1 MKVIWV
7 LENIKGT
14 LDFYSKLNTLILIT
28 SIKQWKKYHPE
39 DNCILYCDKLTKK
52 LFDKSNI
59 SNLWD
64 EIIVY
69 KPEYNLKK
77 EVFWASCKLEVLSK
91 QNEPVIIVDN
101 DTHIFC
107 PIKDYLEKDTLYV
120 HNRELGKGY
129 YPTAIDEHIR
139 KLSIKERWKPKAVN
153 VSFLY
158 LPDYKFTQKYSNL
171 SLKIMKELTDMDVPH
186 SQYLIF
192 SEQLVL
198 NHLLEKDNIKFK
210 SLISE
215 YWNCDTWDWDETHNK
230 GLWSIKE
237 SGQYVKHYGPEKS
250 WIKREAGEKIYK
262 RNIKNLENN
271 IKSLN
276 LDLSFIVKK

>member
-1 MKVIWV
+1 
-7 LENIKGT
+7 
-14 LDFYSKLNTLILIT
+14 
-28 SIKQWKKYHPE
+28 
-39 DNCILYCDKLTKK
+39 
-52 LFDKSNI
+52 
-59 SNLWD
+59 
-64 EIIVY
+64 
-69 KPEYNLKK
+69 
-77 EVFWASCKLEVLSK
+77 
-91 QNEPVIIVDN
+91 
-101 DTHIFC
+101 
-107 PIKDYLEKDTLYV
+107 
-120 HNRELGKGY
+120 
-129 YPTAIDEHIR
+129 
-139 KLSIKERWKPKAVN
+139 
-153 VSFLY
+153 
-158 LPDYKFTQKYSNL
+158 
-171 SLKIMKELTDMDVPH
+171 MKELTDMDVPH

-215 YWNCDTWDWDETHNK
+215 YWNCDTWDWDKTHNK

-250 WIKREAGEKIYK
+250 WIKRDAGEKIYK